1 MYLPRTLPLCE
12 PHVATWIGASG
23 RRYDF
28 AVSRPATT
36 WLDEAAV
43 FVLVKCDGERTEVL
57 HVGHACSLHKRFGLA
72 RERCPEIWRRALT
85 AGMTHVHLRFE
96 ACSEPARQAE
106 VDDLVAALHPAL
118 PVQPVA
124 AEEALIELLPALAE
138 VVDAPEDVLVPYR
151 ARLKPTRGRDP
162 HIDIEAFD
170 IDLGRGDLPF
180 GHAYEAPRS
189 LRADPARG
197 HGEAFDDFEAM
208 LREAQLASEPAAAI
222 VVLPAQPAAAG
233 DAVAEPGSNEAAAV
247 VAVLA
252 AEEQAAEAEEEPG
265 REPVVLAA
273 DAEPVGVAAAEDV
286 LSQGQAVGSVAAA
299 EVTRPDQSAQAVGPI
314 EVPPPE
320 PRAGRDGQAR
330 GLFGR
335 WLHALAERSGRWL
348 GAPSRSH
355 AAATAS
361 PDAGFTG
368 ATAPDTGLTGAT
380 APAAALAEAP
390 AAVAEHDAAYDDD
403 AHDDTRAEMI
413 LPAGVIAADATG
425 MADIAKAAAPP
436 AAAALVG
443 AAARAEVPVVATNGP
458 AEPAVAPDALAA
470 SAVAP
475 DALTASAVAVAPAA
489 GAPDSMVDLGAA
501 EAAAAGLRSAFPHDF
516 IATAPGIAV
525 IDLLADDVLADAAI
539 GQADEEW
546 RETGLR
552 SVDGRNEETSAPAAV
567 ALEDG
572 RAVFA
577 AAKRTCAFDPAKPV
591 VLFADEVSPEAGAD
605 ILADAIVTVCGS
617 DGSAQFAFAG
627 EGGLRGELQQRLWG
641 AGLGERCRFLGDVP
655 AERFERLLIAADIL
669 VVPARVR
676 RGEELARLALSQ
688 GKWVLATHQS
698 EIGCIRHGEN
708 GLLTYDNPGSL
719 VWGVRELLGRVGH
732 PHQDVRAE
740 AA

>member
-43 FVLVKCDGERTEVL
+43 FVLVKCDGERTDVL

-72 RERCPEIWRRALT
+72 RERCPETWRRALS

-96 ACSEPARQAE
+96 ACSEQARQAE

-124 AEEALIELLPALAE
+124 AEETVVQLLPALAE
-138 VVDAPEDVLVPYR
+138 AADVSEDVLIPYR
-151 ARLKPTRGRDP
+151 ARLKPTRWRDP

-170 IDLGRGDLPF
+170 FDLGRGDLPF
-180 GHAYEAPRS
+180 GHAYEASRS

-208 LREAQLASEPAAAI
+208 LREAQLTSEPAAAI
-222 VVLPAQPAAAG
+222 VVLPAPP
-233 DAVAEPGSNEAAAV
+233 AVAEDAVPAQSENEAADV

-252 AEEQAAEAEEEPG
+252 AEELTAEAEEGPG
-265 REPVVLAA
+265 REPAA
-273 DAEPVGVAAAEDV
+273 LTADEELVEMAAAEDV
-286 LSQGQAVGSVAAA
+286 QPLAQAADSVAATEA
-299 EVTRPDQSAQAVGPI
+299 TQPDASAQAVGPI
-314 EVPPPE
+314 EPPQPE
-320 PRAGRDGQAR
+320 PRANKGGQAR

-335 WLHALAERSGRWL
+335 WLHALAERGGRWL
-348 GAPSRSH
+348 GAPSRPH
-355 AAATAS
+355 AAAKG

-368 ATAPDTGLTGAT
+368 SI
-380 APAAALAEAP
+380 APAAALPETP
-390 AAVAEHDAAYDDD
+390 VEVAEREAA
-403 AHDDTRAEMI
+403 AHDNARAEVM
-413 LPAGVIAADATG
+413 LPPEVIAADATG
-425 MADIAKAAAPP
+425 MADFAETAAPP
-436 AAAALVG
+436 AAAAMVG
-443 AAARAEVPVVATNGP
+443 AAAQTEVPAIATEAP
-458 AEPAVAPDALAA
+458 AEPAVAEAA
-470 SAVAP
+470 AEPAVAE
-475 DALTASAVAVAPAA
+475 APAA
-489 GAPDSMVDLGAA
+489 GMPDGGVELGAA
-501 EAAAAGLRSAFPHDF
+501 EAATTDTRSVFPYDF
-516 IATAPGIAV
+516 IATAPSIAV
-525 IDLLADDVLADAAI
+525 IDLLADDGVADAAI
-539 GQADEEW
+539 RQADEELP
-546 RETGLR
+546 ETGLR
-552 SVDGRNEETSAPAAV
+552 SLGKDGRGEETAAPATV
-567 ALEDG
+567 AREDG
-572 RAVFA
+572 RAILE
-577 AAKRTCAFDPAKPV
+577 AAKRTCAFDPTKPL

-627 EGGLRGELQQRLWG
+627 EGGLRGELQQRFWG

-655 AERFERLLIAADIL
+655 ADRFERLLVAADIL

-732 PHQDVRAE
+732 PHQEVRAE